1 MKVYLQEELIFNNY
15 YEACNTALKLP
26 SFSLCR
32 IEKIVVSDTMTIY
45 RLSVYCFDDEVDVNS
60 LF

>member
-1 MKVYLQEELIFNNY
+1 MKVYLQEELIFNDY
-15 YEACNTALKLP
+15 YEACNAALKLP

-32 IEKIVVSDTMTIY
+32 IEKIVVSNSLTIF
-45 RLSVYCFDDEVDVNS
+45 RLVVYCFDDEVDVDS